1 MTERCDLLITNV
13 HAATMDPSIVGG
25 YGAVEDAA
33 VAVTGGKIVWLG
45 PRKELPDCA
54 PDKTLDGE
62 GQWLT
67 PGLIDCHTHLVYGG
81 HRASE
86 FARRLGGESYEE
98 VARSGGGILSTVRAT
113 RAASAEELYRAA
125 EPRLHA
131 LMSEGVTTVEVKSGY
146 GLDLDTELKQLRTAR
161 RLAQHHPVEITTT
174 CLAAHALPPEFDGRP
189 DEYIDLVCEE
199 ILPAVAREQLADA
212 VDMFCESIAFSVE
225 QCQRV
230 IDCAKQLDLPVK
242 VHAEQLARTGAT
254 AMAARSS
261 ALSVDHIEYITDADV
276 AAMAESGTVAVLLPG
291 AFYTLR
297 ETQMPPVDKLR
308 ASGVCMALSTDLNP
322 GSCPIASLRLM
333 MNMGCNLFGLTPA
346 EALAGVTR
354 SAARAL
360 GLCCSRGVLRPG
372 LRADMVLWP
381 METPD
386 QLAYEVGALKPAQIF
401 FAGKTVGGRDVTA
414 G

>member
-13 HAATMDPSIVGG
+13 HAATMDPSIPGA

-33 VAVTGGKIVWLG
+33 VAVTGKKIVWIG
-45 PRKELPDCA
+45 PRRELPECTAD
-54 PDKTLDGE
+54 LVIDGE

-67 PGLIDCHTHLVYGG
+67 PGLIDCHTHMVYGG

-113 RAASAEELYRAA
+113 RAASAADLYRSA
-125 EPRLHA
+125 EPRLRA
-131 LMSEGVTTVEVKSGY
+131 LIAEGVTTVEVKSGY
-146 GLDLDTELKQLRTAR
+146 GLDLETELKQLRVAR
-161 RLAQHHPVEITTT
+161 RLAQHHPVNILTT
-174 CLAAHALPPEFDGRP
+174 CLAAHALPPEYDGRA

-199 ILPAVAREQLADA
+199 ILPAVAKEQLADA
-212 VDMFCESIAFSVE
+212 VDMFCENIAFSVE
-225 QCQRV
+225 QCQKV
-230 IDCAKQLDLPVK
+230 ILAAQKLDLPVK
-242 VHAEQLARTGAT
+242 VHAEQLASTGAT
-254 AMAARSS
+254 RMAARAG
-261 ALSVDHIEYITDADV
+261 ALSVEHIEYITDADV
-276 AAMAESGTVAVLLPG
+276 AAMAESGTAAVLLPG
-291 AFYTLR
+291 AFYTLK
-297 ETQMPPVDKLR
+297 ETRVPPIDKLR
-308 ASGVCMALSTDLNP
+308 AAGVPMAISTDLNP

-360 GLCCSRGVLRPG
+360 GICCSRGVLRPG
-372 LRADMVLWP
+372 LRADMALWP

-386 QLAYEVGALKPAQIF
+386 QLAYEVGALKPAEMF
-401 FAGKTVGGRDVTA
+401 FGGRHVTA

>member
-13 HAATMDPSIVGG
+13 HAATMDPSLPGA

-33 VAVTGGKIVWLG
+33 VAVTGNKIVWLG
-45 PRKELPDCA
+45 PRRELPDA
-54 PDKTLDGE
+54 VADKVIDGE

-81 HRASE
+81 HRAGE

-98 VARSGGGILSTVRAT
+98 VARSGGGIISTVRAT
-113 RAASAEELYRAA
+113 RAASADELYHGA
-125 EPRLHA
+125 EPRLKA
-131 LMSEGVTTVEVKSGY
+131 LLAEGVTTIEVKSGY
-146 GLDLDTELKQLRTAR
+146 GLELDTELKQLRVAR
-161 RLAQHHPVEITTT
+161 RLAQHYPVNILTT
-174 CLAAHALPPEFDGRP
+174 CLAAHALPPEYDGRA
-189 DEYIDLVCEE
+189 DDYIELVCSE
-199 ILPAVAREQLADA
+199 ILPAVAKEQLADA
-212 VDMFCESIAFSVE
+212 VDMFCENIAFSVE

-230 IDCAKQLDLPVK
+230 VQAARELGLPVK

-254 AMAARSS
+254 EMAARAG
-261 ALSVDHIEYITDADV
+261 ALSVDHIEYISDADV
-276 AAMAESGTVAVLLPG
+276 AAMAESGTAAVLLPG
-291 AFYTLR
+291 AFYTLK
-297 ETQMPPVDKLR
+297 ETRVPPVDKLR
-308 ASGVCMALSTDLNP
+308 AAGVPMALSTDLNP

-354 SAARAL
+354 AAARAL
-360 GLCCSRGVLRPG
+360 GICCSRGVLRPG
-372 LRADMVLWP
+372 LVADMALWP

-386 QLAYEVGALKPAQIF
+386 QLAYEVGALKPSEMF
-401 FAGKTVGGRDVTA
+401 FGGRHVTA

>member
-1 MTERCDLLITNV
+1 MTERCDLLISNV
-13 HAATMDPSIVGG
+13 NAATMDPSLPGG

-33 VAVTGGKIVWLG
+33 VAVTGGRIVWIG
-45 PRKELPDCA
+45 PRRELPECA
-54 PDKTLDGE
+54 ADQVVDGE

-67 PGLIDCHTHLVYGG
+67 PGLVDCHTHLVYGG

-86 FARRLGGESYEE
+86 YARRLGGESYEE
-98 VARSGGGILSTVRAT
+98 VARAGGGILSTVRAT
-113 RAASAEELYRAA
+113 RAASAEQLYHGA
-125 EPRLHA
+125 EPRLKA
-131 LMSEGVTTVEVKSGY
+131 LLSEGVTTVEVKSGY
-146 GLDLDTELKQLRTAR
+146 GLELDTELKQLRTAR
-161 RLAQHHPVEITTT
+161 RLAQHYPVDIVTT
-174 CLAAHALPPEFDGRP
+174 CLAAHALPPEYDGRP

-212 VDMFCESIAFSVE
+212 VDMFCESIAFTVE

-230 IDCAKQLDLPVK
+230 IDRARELDLPVK
-242 VHAEQLARTGAT
+242 AHAEQLSSSGAT
-254 AMAARSS
+254 SMASKAG
-261 ALSVDHIEYITDADV
+261 ALSVDHIEYITDMDV
-276 AAMAESGTVAVLLPG
+276 AAMAENGTVAVLLPG

-297 ETQMPPVDKLR
+297 ETRVPPVDKLR
-308 ASGVCMALSTDLNP
+308 ASGVSMALSTDLNP

-360 GLCCSRGVLRPG
+360 GLCCSRGVLRAG

-386 QLAYEVGALKPAQIF
+386 QLAYEYGALKPSEIF
-401 FAGKTVGGRDVTA
+401 FGGKNVTA

>member
-13 HAATMDPSIVGG
+13 HAATMDPSLPGV

-33 VAVTGGKIVWLG
+33 VAVTGNKIVWLG
-45 PRKELPDCA
+45 PRRELPDTVA
-54 PDKTLDGE
+54 DKVIDGE

-81 HRASE
+81 HRAGE

-98 VARSGGGILSTVRAT
+98 VARSGGGIISTVRAT
-113 RAASAEELYRAA
+113 RAASAEELYHGA
-125 EPRLHA
+125 EPRLKA
-131 LMSEGVTTVEVKSGY
+131 LMAEGVTTIEVKSGY
-146 GLDLDTELKQLRTAR
+146 GLELDTELKQLRVAR
-161 RLAQHHPVEITTT
+161 RLAQHYPVNILTT
-174 CLAAHALPPEFDGRP
+174 CLAAHALPPEYDGRA
-189 DEYIDLVCEE
+189 DEYIELVCNE
-199 ILPAVAREQLADA
+199 ILPAVAKEQLADA

-230 IDCAKQLDLPVK
+230 VNAARELGLPVK

-254 AMAARSS
+254 EMAARAG
-261 ALSVDHIEYITDADV
+261 ALSVDHIEYITDTDV
-276 AAMAESGTVAVLLPG
+276 AAMAESGTAAVLLPG
-291 AFYTLR
+291 AFYTLK
-297 ETQMPPVDKLR
+297 ETRVPPIDKLR
-308 ASGVCMALSTDLNP
+308 AAGVPMAISTDLNP

-346 EALAGVTR
+346 ESLAGVTR
-354 SAARAL
+354 AAARAL
-360 GLCCSRGVLRPG
+360 GICCSRGVLRPG
-372 LRADMVLWP
+372 LVADMALWP

-386 QLAYEVGALKPAQIF
+386 QLAYEVGALKPSEIF
-401 FAGKTVGGRDVTA
+401 FGGRHVTA

>member
-13 HAATMDPSIVGG
+13 HAATMDPSLPGA

-33 VAVTGGKIVWLG
+33 VAVTGNKIVWIG
-45 PRKELPDCA
+45 PRRELPETVAD
-54 PDKTLDGE
+54 LVIDGE

-86 FARRLGGESYEE
+86 FARRLGGESYED
-98 VARSGGGILSTVRAT
+98 VARAGGGILSTVRAT
-113 RAASAEELYRAA
+113 RAASAEELYHAA
-125 EPRLHA
+125 EPRLKA
-131 LMSEGVTTVEVKSGY
+131 LMSEGVTTVEIKSGY
-146 GLDLDTELKQLRTAR
+146 GLDLDNELKQLRVAR
-161 RLAQHHPVEITTT
+161 RLAQHYPVNILTT
-174 CLAAHALPPEFDGRP
+174 CLAAHALPPEYDGRA
-189 DEYIDLVCEE
+189 DEYIDLVCNE

-212 VDMFCESIAFSVE
+212 VDMFCENIAFSVE

-230 IDCAKQLDLPVK
+230 ISAARKLDLPVK
-242 VHAEQLARTGAT
+242 VHAEQLASTGAT
-254 AMAARSS
+254 KMAARAG
-261 ALSVDHIEYITDADV
+261 ALSVEHIEYITDEDV
-276 AAMAESGTVAVLLPG
+276 AAMAESGTAAVLLPG
-291 AFYTLR
+291 AFYTLK
-297 ETQMPPVDKLR
+297 ETRVPPVDKLR
-308 ASGVCMALSTDLNP
+308 AAGVPMAISTDLNP

-360 GLCCSRGVLRPG
+360 GICCSRGVLRPG
-372 LRADMVLWP
+372 LRADMALWP

-386 QLAYEVGALKPAQIF
+386 QLAYEVGALKPAEMF
-401 FAGKTVGGRDVTA
+401 LGGQHVTA

>member
-1 MTERCDLLITNV
+1 M
-13 HAATMDPSIVGG
+13 
-25 YGAVEDAA
+25 
-33 VAVTGGKIVWLG
+33 
-45 PRKELPDCA
+45 
-54 PDKTLDGE
+54 
-62 GQWLT
+62 
-67 PGLIDCHTHLVYGG
+67 
-81 HRASE
+81 
-86 FARRLGGESYEE
+86 F
-98 VARSGGGILSTVRAT
+98 
-113 RAASAEELYRAA
+113 
-125 EPRLHA
+125 
-131 LMSEGVTTVEVKSGY
+131 
-146 GLDLDTELKQLRTAR
+146 
-161 RLAQHHPVEITTT
+161 ITTT
-174 CLAAHALPPEFDGRP
+174 CLAAHALPPEYDGRP
-189 DEYIDLVCEE
+189 DEYIDLVCEQ

-230 IDCAKQLDLPVK
+230 IDCAKKFDLPVK

-254 AMAARSS
+254 AMATKAS

-291 AFYTLR
+291 AFYTLN
-297 ETQMPPVDKLR
+297 ETRIPPVEKLR
-308 ASGVCMALSTDLNP
+308 ASGVSMALSTDLNP

-346 EALAGVTR
+346 EALAGATR

-372 LRADMVLWP
+372 LRADMALWP
-381 METPD
+381 MDTPD

>member
-1 MTERCDLLITNV
+1 MIQRCDLLITNV
-13 HAATMDPSIVGG
+13 HAATMDPSMPGA

-33 VAVTGGKIVWLG
+33 LAVTGGRIVWLG
-45 PRKELPDCA
+45 PRRELPHSVAD
-54 PDKTLDGE
+54 TVIDGE

-86 FARRLGGESYEE
+86 FARRLGGESYEA
-98 VARSGGGILSTVRAT
+98 VARAGGGILSTVRAT
-113 RAASAEELYRAA
+113 RAASAEQLYRLS
-125 EPRLHA
+125 EPRLRA
-131 LMSEGVTTVEVKSGY
+131 LMSEGATTVEIKSGY

-161 RLAQHHPVEITTT
+161 RLARHNPVEIVTS
-174 CLAAHALPPEFDGRP
+174 CLAAHALPPEYDGRA
-189 DEYIDLVCEE
+189 DAYIDLICDE

-212 VDMFCESIAFSVE
+212 VDMFCETIGFSVE

-230 IDCAKQLDLPVK
+230 IDAAGKLDLPVK
-242 VHAEQLARTGAT
+242 VHAEQLAHTGAT
-254 AMAARSS
+254 AMAAAAG
-261 ALSVDHIEYITDADV
+261 ALSADHIEFISNADV
-276 AAMAESGTVAVLLPG
+276 LAMAESGTVAVLLPG
-291 AFYTLR
+291 AFYTLH
-297 ETQMPPVDKLR
+297 ETQLPPVDRLR
-308 ASGVCMALSTDLNP
+308 EAGVDMALSTDLNP

-354 SAARAL
+354 AAARAL
-360 GLCCSRGVLRPG
+360 GLCCSRGVLHAG

-381 METPD
+381 MDTPD

-401 FAGKTVGGRDVTA
+401 LGGRDVTA

>member
-13 HAATMDPSIVGG
+13 NAATMDPSIAGG

-45 PRKELPDCA
+45 PRRELPACA
-54 PDKTLDGE
+54 PDKVIDGE

-81 HRASE
+81 HRAGE

-98 VARSGGGILSTVRAT
+98 VARSGGGIISTVRAT
-113 RAASAEELYRAA
+113 RAASAEELYRLS
-125 EPRLHA
+125 EPRLRA
-131 LMSEGVTTVEVKSGY
+131 LMSEGATTVEIKSGY

-161 RLAQHHPVEITTT
+161 RLAQHNSVEIVTT
-174 CLAAHALPPEFDGRP
+174 CLAAHALPPEYDGRA
-189 DEYIDLVCEE
+189 DEYIDLICEQ

-212 VDMFCESIAFSVE
+212 VDMFCETIGFTVE

-230 IDCAKQLDLPVK
+230 IEAAKQLDMPIK

-254 AMAARSS
+254 EMAAKAS
-261 ALSVDHIEYITDADV
+261 ALSVDHIEYISDADV
-276 AAMAESGTVAVLLPG
+276 LAMAESGTVAVLLPG

-297 ETQMPPVDKLR
+297 ETQMPPVEKLR
-308 ASGVCMALSTDLNP
+308 EAGVCMALSTDLNP
-322 GSCPIASLRLM
+322 GSCPIGSLRLM

-354 SAARAL
+354 AAARAL

-381 METPD
+381 MDTPD
-386 QLAYEVGALKPAQIF
+386 QLAYEFGALKPAQIF
-401 FAGKTVGGRDVTA
+401 LGGKDVTA

>member
-13 HAATMDPSIVGG
+13 HAATMDPSVSGA

-33 VAVTGGKIVWLG
+33 VAITGDRIVWLG
-45 PRKELPDCA
+45 PRRELPHCA
-54 PDKTLDGE
+54 ADHNIDGE
-62 GQWLT
+62 GGWLT

-86 FARRLGGESYEE
+86 FARRLGGESYTE
-98 VARSGGGILSTVRAT
+98 VALSGGGILSTVRAT
-113 RAASAEELYRAA
+113 RAASAEQLYRAA
-125 EPRLHA
+125 EPRLRA
-131 LMSEGVTTVEVKSGY
+131 LLAEGVTTVEIKSGY

-161 RLAQHHPVEITTT
+161 RLSQHYPVAITTT
-174 CLAAHALPPEFDGRP
+174 CLAAHALPPEYEGRA

-212 VDMFCESIAFSVE
+212 VDMFCESIAFSVR

-230 IDCAKQLDLPVK
+230 IDCARGLDLPVK
-242 VHAEQLARTGAT
+242 VHAEQLSRSGAT
-254 AMAARSS
+254 AMAAGAS
-261 ALSVDHIEYITDADV
+261 ALSVDHVEYISDEDI
-276 AAMAESGTVAVLLPG
+276 AAMAASGTVAVLLPG
-291 AFYTLR
+291 AYYTLR
-297 ETQMPPVDKLR
+297 ETQRPPVETLR
-308 ASGVCMALSTDLNP
+308 AAGVCMALSTDLNP

-360 GLCCSRGVLRPG
+360 GMCCSRGALRPG

-381 METPD
+381 MDTPD
-386 QLAYEVGALKPAQIF
+386 QLAYEIGALQPAQIF
-401 FAGKTVGGRDVTA
+401 FGGRDVTA